1 MREFPNG
8 PSDSTTSL
16 VEMNID
22 AVVGPS
28 HHFGGLGVGNLAS
41 QQHQRMP
48 SNPREAALQGLAK
61 AEVLA
66 ELGIPQFMWLPPDRP
81 RWEFLQQLGFSG
93 SQSDQIR
100 RALDVAPQVVSA
112 AFSGAFMWAA
122 NSATFTP
129 AVDASDG
136 RDHVTPANL
145 VSSWHRSSEA
155 SERMLDLSQFTRS
168 LPACVMHRP
177 LPAIFPLRDEGAAN
191 HMRLCDAEF
200 QSGFHI
206 FVYAADEQAE
216 QPIHFLPRQS
226 QAACRAIARLHCL
239 DERRTFFLKQHPKA
253 VDAGVFHND
262 VIATSHQ
269 HLLLHHEL
277 AFDQAESELGRLESD
292 FHKLAGMRLHRIEIS
307 HAELPL
313 EDAVKS
319 YFFNSQL
326 VTPQVSGSDG
336 GMVMVCPM
344 QCSQITAAKTLID
357 RLLADNSNPI
367 QQVRFVSLDES
378 MAGGGGPACLRLRM
392 CVARKI
398 VNAIEPR
405 LRATPE
411 NLERLRG
418 VIRSEYPSSCDLT
431 RFADP
436 AFVEQVVQA
445 TRKLR
450 SAALAR

>member
-1 MREFPNG
+1 MREFPDG
-8 PSDSTTSL
+8 PTDSTTSL

-48 SNPREAALQGLAK
+48 SNPREAALEGLAK

-129 AVDASDG
+129 AVDALDG
-136 RDHVTPANL
+136 HDHVTPANL

-155 SERMLDLSQFTRS
+155 SERMVDLSQFTRS
-168 LPACVMHRP
+168 LPACVTHRP

-191 HMRLCDAEF
+191 HMRLCNAAF

-206 FVYAADEQAE
+206 FVYAADDQTD
-216 QPIHFLPRQS
+216 QPTHFLPRQTL
-226 QAACRAIARLHCL
+226 AACRAIARLHCL
-239 DERRTFFLKQHPKA
+239 DERRTLYLKQHPKA

-269 HLLLHHEL
+269 HVLLHHEL
-277 AFDQAESELGRLESD
+277 AFDQAEFELERLESD
-292 FHKLAGMRLHRIEIS
+292 FHQLTGVPLMRLEIS
-307 HAELPL
+307 QEELPL
-313 EDAVKS
+313 EDAVSS

-326 VTPQVSGSDG
+326 VSPQTAQNDD
-336 GMVMVCPM
+336 GMVLVCPM
-344 QCSQITAAKTLID
+344 QCSQIASAKKLIE
-357 RLLADNSNPI
+357 RLLADRSNPI
-367 QQVRFVSLDES
+367 QQVRFVCLDES
-378 MAGGGGPACLRLRM
+378 MAGGGGPACLRIRM
-392 CVARKI
+392 CVGRKT
-398 VNAIEPR
+398 VDVMERR
-405 LRATPE
+405 LRATEE
-411 NLERLRG
+411 NLERLRD

-436 AFVEQVVQA
+436 GFVEQVVQA